1 MSTVP
6 EGAVVDISGGCRINC
21 LAVPRASRNALS
33 AWHDNR
39 LKVALAAPP
48 VDGEANKTLVKFMAE
63 VLKLPKS
70 AVTLSGGE
78 TSRRKSVAVSGMSAE
93 QVSAILSELVK

>member
-1 MSTVP
+1 MSNIP
-6 EGAVVDISGGCRINC
+6 EGAICDCPGGCRINC
-21 LAVPRASRNALS
+21 LATPRASRNALS

-63 VLKLPKS
+63 VLKVPKS
-70 AVTLSGGE
+70 AVSMAGGE
-78 TSRRKSVAVSGMSAE
+78 SSRRKVLAVSGISAAKVAE
-93 QVSAILSELVK
+93 ILSELVK